1 MKILHTSDLHLNSAM
16 NTKLSGEKSR
26 ERRRELLFGFRKM
39 TEYARQ
45 EACRAIIIAGDLFDS
60 DRPSATARKYVI
72 DVIEA
77 SSDILFFYLPGNHEK
92 RVLEESE
99 ELPKNLYV
107 FGDDWTSFAVGDIF
121 ITGRGTTDKN
131 MFDSLK
137 LPEGAPVV
145 AVLHGELRDRCDE
158 GGIIGRREIEK
169 SHVSYLA
176 LGHYHS
182 YSSEMIGSTVAVYSG
197 APESRGFDEIGEKGF
212 VIIDTECNMS
222 HRFVRGFGRGIHSV
236 SIDCK
241 PGLSTI
247 ELENL
252 IAKSL
257 GGISKT
263 DLVRARL
270 TGHRAPE
277 DRFDIPLIEK
287 HIRDRFYYFE
297 IKDETAISISKD
309 DYVNDKSL
317 KGEFIRLVLSDDT
330 LDEHQKD
337 RIISC
342 GLAALMGEKIDE

>member
-16 NTKLSGEKSR
+16 TTKLSGEKAR
-26 ERRRELLFGFRKM
+26 ERRRELLSGFRKI

-45 EACRAIIIAGDLFDS
+45 EACTAIIIAGDLFDS
-60 DRPSATARKYVI
+60 ESPSATARKYVI

-99 ELPKNLYV
+99 SLPKNLYV
-107 FGDDWTSFAVGDIF
+107 FGDDWTSFAVGNIF
-121 ITGRGTTDKN
+121 ICGRGTTDKN

-137 LPEGAPVV
+137 LPKGAPIIT
-145 AVLHGELRDRCDE
+145 VLHGELRDRCDE
-158 GGIIGRREIEK
+158 GGIIGRREVEK
-169 SHVSYLA
+169 SQISYLA

-182 YSSEMIGSTVAVYSG
+182 YRSEKIGSTVAVYSG
-197 APESRGFDEIGEKGF
+197 APESRGFDETGEKGF
-212 VIIDTECNMS
+212 VIIDTESDIS
-222 HRFVRGFGRGIHSV
+222 HKFVRGFGRGIHAVSV
-236 SIDCK
+236 ECE
-241 PGLSTI
+241 PGLSTL

-252 IAKSL
+252 IVKSL
-257 GGISKT
+257 DGISKS
-263 DLVRARL
+263 DLIRARL

-277 DRFDIPLIEK
+277 DRFDITLIKK
-287 HIRDRFYYFE
+287 HLSDRFYYFE
-297 IKDETAISISKD
+297 IKDETSLSISKD
-309 DYVNDKSL
+309 DYVKDKSL

-342 GLAALMGEKIDE
+342 GLSALMGEKIDD